1 MRDTSSAHTD
11 HSFQGQTRSRAR
23 VHPLPPAL
31 RYVLRIYGGET
42 AELGHMG
49 GFDLSGC
56 INSVRAA
63 GERLACRLGPDEW
76 LLIEPEA
83 DTEARAPCHGTG
95 SRAGHAFS
103 LVEVSQRNLAAWKF
117 PAPTRKGA
125 ERRHSAGPDGH
136 RLPRWQRHAHGA
148 RQGRGGSGPPTAAL
162 AYRVE
167 CWRPMGPI
175 PGLPGR
181 RRARMLLTQP

>member
-83 DTEARAPCHGTG
+83 DTEAVLHAMELAL
-95 SRAGHAFS
+95 AGHAFS
-103 LVEVSQRNLAAWKF
+103 LVEVSQRNVALEVSGPDAQKVLNAGIPLDLTDTAF
-117 PAPTRKGA
+117 PAGSATRTVLGKAEVVLVRPT
-125 ERRHSAGPDGH
+125 
-136 RLPRWQRHAHGA
+136 
-148 RQGRGGSGPPTAAL
+148 TAL

-167 CWRPMGPI
+167 CWRSYGPYV
-175 PGLPGR
+175 
-181 RRARMLLTQP
+181 RAFLDDAARECA